1 MKYFYLIY
9 ILIFILVVSLI
20 YYLLQF
26 PICSHKKILNKND
39 INIIKKYLDQEYET
53 ASKYLY
59 DEDIIHFFIIKDD
72 VLLSYF
78 HVSEYNIGE
87 NYISYSYTNPNY
99 RGKGYA
105 KKLLQYGLSICRE
118 YNINKLY
125 SFTKV
130 NNTVSINLFK
140 SCGFKIDSI
149 DNDEVNMSYKHN

>member
-9 ILIFILVVSLI
+9 IFFILCIISLI
-20 YYLLQF
+20 YYLLQ
-26 PICSHKKILNKND
+26 PTICSHKKILNKNE
-39 INIIKKYLDQEYET
+39 IIIIKKYLDQEYET

-59 DEDIIHFFIIKDD
+59 DSDIIHFFIIKDD
-72 VLLSYF
+72 VLISYF
-78 HVSEYNIGE
+78 HVSEYSIDE

-99 RGKGYA
+99 RGQGYA
-105 KKLLQYGLSICRE
+105 KKLLRYGLSICKE

-130 NNTVSINLFK
+130 NNTPSIKLFK

-149 DNDEVNMSYKHN
+149 DNDEVNMSYNY